1 MRLAVGERYFTSA
14 NAAAR
19 RRCSFVVGFSAVL
32 AGLLCAAVALVGCG
46 SGSPPPGAAY
56 GLYLRH
62 TAAQG
67 PGSTGGSGPG
77 PEEPYRFFSPSS
89 IWNMPVRADS
99 PVDPTSPA
107 VIPAFAALIAGEQQA
122 GNGPW
127 INTTDYSVPVYT
139 VTKHEPTVT
148 VRLENH
154 RAEPTLSA
162 AWRNVPLPVDAQPSA
177 GTDGDLVVWQPST
190 NRMWEFWRLVRDA
203 TGWHASWG
211 GVMRKVSQNP
221 GVFGDGAYPG
231 ARPWWGVSASS
242 LPLVGGLITL
252 EDIEHG
258 NINHA
263 LAIAIPGVRAGL
275 YTSPA
280 QRDDGTSPEPLA
292 LPEGAHLRLN
302 PKLDLSTLN
311 LPPLTLMIAKAAQR
325 YGIFVRDKS
334 SVVQFFA
341 QDPTPLGKDPYAG
354 ERGYFEG
361 KYPNQLLASFPW
373 NELELLKMSLH
384 PSGFSRRQVHQL
396 RMG

>member
-1 MRLAVGERYFTSA
+1 M
-14 NAAAR
+14 
-19 RRCSFVVGFSAVL
+19 VL
-32 AGLLCAAVALVGCG
+32 AGLLCAAVALAGCG

-56 GLYLRH
+56 GLSLRH
-62 TAAQG
+62 AAAQG
-67 PGSTGGSGPG
+67 PGSAEGSGPG
-77 PEEPYRFFSPSS
+77 AQEPYRFFSPSS
-89 IWNMPVRADS
+89 IWNTPVRGGS

-107 VIPAFAALIAGEQQA
+107 VVAAFVALIAGEQQV

-139 VTKHEPTVT
+139 VKRHEPTVA

-154 RAEPTLSA
+154 RAEPTLSR
-162 AWRNVPLPVDAQPSA
+162 AWRNVPLPASAQPSA

-190 NRMWEFWRLVRDA
+190 NRLWEFWRLVHDA

-211 GVMRKVSQNP
+211 GVMRDVSQNP

-252 EDIEHG
+252 EDIERG

-263 LAIAIPGVRAGL
+263 LAIAIPGVRAGF

-311 LPPLTLMIAKAAQR
+311 LPPLILMIAKAAQR

-341 QDPTPLGKDPYAG
+341 QDPAPLGADPYVG
-354 ERGYFEG
+354 QQGYFES
-361 KYPNQLLASFPW
+361 KYPNQLLAPFPW
-373 NELELLKMSLH
+373 SELELLKMSLH
-384 PSGFSRRQVHQL
+384 PNGFSRHQVQ
-396 RMG
+396 RRARG